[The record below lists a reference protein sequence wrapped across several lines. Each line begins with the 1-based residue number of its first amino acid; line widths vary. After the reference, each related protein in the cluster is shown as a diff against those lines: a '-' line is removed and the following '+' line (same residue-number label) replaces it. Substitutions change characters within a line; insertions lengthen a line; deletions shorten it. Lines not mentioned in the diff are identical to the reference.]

1 MRLLFERN
9 DPQIY
14 ESNAQRAARMRT
26 YMSTATPEL
35 ADKLGSART
44 TYNWV
49 NPGILTSMVLS
60 NNEPALQE
68 VAKVVGEKAFVRGIS
83 PADGIRS
90 RMTVQEQLAARQ
102 RTVNRLSGTTPTP
115 ETGRT
120 TAPKEETPFGDDGR
134 VNLFKALTTG
144 FLSGVAFIKE

>member
-49 NPGILTSMVLS
+49 NPGILTSMELS

-68 VAKVVGEKAFVRGIS
+68 VAKVVGEKPR
-83 PADGIRS
+83 IRAAIVTSANTFLKGFMRRRFS
-90 RMTVQEQLAARQ
+90 RRVQ
-102 RTVNRLSGTTPTP
+102 
-115 ETGRT
+115 
-120 TAPKEETPFGDDGR
+120 
-134 VNLFKALTTG
+134 
-144 FLSGVAFIKE
+144 